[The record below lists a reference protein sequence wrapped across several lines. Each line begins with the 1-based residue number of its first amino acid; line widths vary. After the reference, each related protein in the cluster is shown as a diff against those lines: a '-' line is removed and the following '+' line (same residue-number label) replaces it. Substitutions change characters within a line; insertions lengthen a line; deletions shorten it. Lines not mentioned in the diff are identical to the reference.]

1 LIWMIS
7 SLKCPPG
14 KRLRSRGMNQT
25 SPNKATQKE
34 SMPHGVSHRSN
45 TTGGPSRASTARA
58 SKLLS
63 IHRFKKP
70 PGPKLGPQESQGSAS
85 ALRH

>member
-34 SMPHGVSHRSN
+34 SMPTWREPSLKRHG
-45 TTGGPSRASTARA
+45 RA
-58 SKLLS
+58 LES
-63 IHRFKKP
+63 IYGK
-70 PGPKLGPQESQGSAS
+70 S
-85 ALRH
+85 